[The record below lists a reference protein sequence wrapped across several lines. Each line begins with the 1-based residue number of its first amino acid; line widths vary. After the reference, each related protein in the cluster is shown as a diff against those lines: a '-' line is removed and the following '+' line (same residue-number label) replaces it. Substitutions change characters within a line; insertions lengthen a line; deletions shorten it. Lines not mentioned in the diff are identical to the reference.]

1 MVSTLISLFCGASFM
16 ELFRIVFIPVTLIDV
31 LDILIVAFVFW
42 KLYQIMRGTRATQ
55 MFAGLLILFLFAIAA
70 QALNMSG
77 TSWLVQS
84 VATVWVVAFVI
95 LFQPELRRFLMQLGQ
110 SRLVRVLFKAEGAR
124 TLDAVAHTAAELS
137 NRHTGGLI
145 VIQRNSNVRS
155 ITEGGV
161 RIQGEVT
168 PELLL
173 SIFHPRTPL
182 HDGAVV
188 ITGTTLEAA
197 RCLLPLTENPH
208 VDSELGTR
216 HRAAL
221 GVTEDLDCI
230 AVVISEE
237 TGKISVAHEGKF
249 VARGMDEVALRETLH
264 RLCEGGKRAR
274 KKKERRHREQKG
286 ARAEDMAATG

>member
-1 MVSTLISLFCGASFM
+1 M
-16 ELFRIVFIPVTLIDV
+16 ELFRIAFIPITLIDV
-31 LDILIVAFVFW
+31 FDILVVTFVFW

-55 MFAGLLILFLFAIAA
+55 MFGGLLILFLFAILA

-77 TSWLVQS
+77 TSWIVQS

-110 SRLVRVLFKAEGAR
+110 SRLVRVLFRTEGAR
-124 TLDAVAHTAAELS
+124 TLDAIAHTAAELS
-137 NRHTGGLI
+137 SRHTGGLI
-145 VIQRNSNVRS
+145 VIQRDASTRS
-155 ITEGGV
+155 ITESGV

-197 RCLLPLTENPH
+197 RCILPLTENPH
-208 VDSELGTR
+208 LDSELGTR
-216 HRAAL
+216 HCAAL
-221 GVTEDLDCI
+221 GVTEELDCI

-237 TGKISVAHEGKF
+237 TGKISLAHGGKF
-249 VARGMDEVALRETLH
+249 VARGMSESALRDALH
-264 RLCEGGKRAR
+264 RLCEGGKRAGKR
-274 KKKERRHREQKG
+274 KEKKKQPRHKKSESVG
-286 ARAEDMAATG
+286 DLAASG

>member
-1 MVSTLISLFCGASFM
+1 M

-31 LDILIVAFVFW
+31 LDILVVTFVFW

-84 VATVWVVAFVI
+84 ITTVWVIAFVI

-110 SRLVRVLFKAEGAR
+110 SRLVRVLFRAEGAR
-124 TLDAVAHTAAELS
+124 MLDAVAHAAAELS
-137 NRHTGGLI
+137 NRHLGGLM
-145 VIQRNSNVRS
+145 VIQRNSNIRS
-155 ITEGGV
+155 IAESGV
-161 RIQGEVT
+161 RIQGEVSH
-168 PELLL
+168 ELLL

-197 RCLLPLTENPH
+197 RCLLPLTENQH
-208 VDSELGTR
+208 LDSELGTR

-221 GVTEDLDCI
+221 GVTEELDCV

-237 TGKISVAHEGKF
+237 TGKISIAYEGKF
-249 VARGMDEVALRETLH
+249 IARGVNETALRDALH
-264 RLCEGGKRAR
+264 RLCEGSKFAR
-274 KKKERRHREQKG
+274 KKEQKERAGKQKG
-286 ARAEDMAATG
+286 ARVEDMAASN

>member
-1 MVSTLISLFCGASFM
+1 M

-31 LDILIVAFVFW
+31 LDILVVTFVFW

-95 LFQPELRRFLMQLGQ
+95 LFQPELRRFLVQLGQ
-110 SRLVRVLFKAEGAR
+110 NRLVRALFRAEGAR
-124 TLDAVAHTAAELS
+124 TLDAVARTAVELS
-137 NRHTGGLI
+137 NRRAGGLI
-145 VIQRNSNVRS
+145 VIQRNSNIRS
-155 ITEGGV
+155 IAEGGV

-197 RCLLPLTENPH
+197 RCLLPLSENPH
-208 VDSELGTR
+208 IDTQLGTR

-221 GVTEDLDCI
+221 GVTEELDCI

-249 VARGMDEVALRETLH
+249 VAQGMDEVTLRDTLH
-264 RLCEGGKRAR
+264 RLCDGGKRAR
-274 KKKERRHREQKG
+274 EEKERHDGRQKG
-286 ARAEDMAATG
+286 KGVEDLAATK

>member
-1 MVSTLISLFCGASFM
+1 M

-31 LDILIVAFVFW
+31 LDILVVTFVFW

-95 LFQPELRRFLMQLGQ
+95 LFQPELRRFLVQLGQ
-110 SRLVRVLFKAEGAR
+110 NRLVRALFRAEGAR
-124 TLDAVAHTAAELS
+124 TLDAVARTAVELS
-137 NRHTGGLI
+137 NRRAGGLI
-145 VIQRNSNVRS
+145 VIQRNSNIRS
-155 ITEGGV
+155 IAEGGV

-197 RCLLPLTENPH
+197 RCLLPLSENPH
-208 VDSELGTR
+208 IDTQLGTR

-221 GVTEDLDCI
+221 GVTEELDCI

-249 VARGMDEVALRETLH
+249 VAQGMDEVTLRDTLH
-264 RLCEGGKRAR
+264 RLCDGGKRAR
-274 KKKERRHREQKG
+274 EEKERHDGKPEG
-286 ARAEDMAATG
+286 TGVEDLAATK

>member
-1 MVSTLISLFCGASFM
+1 M
-16 ELFRIVFIPVTLIDV
+16 ELFRIAFIPVTLIDV
-31 LDILIVAFVFW
+31 LDVLVVTFVFW

-55 MFAGLLILFLFAIAA
+55 MFAGLLILFLFAISAY
-70 QALNMSG
+70 ALNMTG

-84 VATVWVVAFVI
+84 VATVWVIAFVI

-110 SRLVRVLFKAEGAR
+110 NRLVRVLFKAEGAR
-124 TLDAVAHTAAELS
+124 TLDAVARASAELS

-145 VIQRNSNVRS
+145 VIQRNVSVRS
-155 ITEGGV
+155 ITESGIRV
-161 RIQGEVT
+161 QGEVS

-173 SIFHPRTPL
+173 SIFQPRTPL

-208 VDSELGTR
+208 LDSELGTR

-221 GVTEDLDCI
+221 GVTEELDCV

-237 TGKISVAHEGKF
+237 TGKISLAHDGKF
-249 VARGMDEVALRETLH
+249 VARNMTEPALREALY
-264 RLCEGGKRAR
+264 RLCEGGKLAR
-274 KKKERRHREQKG
+274 KGKREKKHVRQQESS
-286 ARAEDMAATG
+286 RAEDMGASG

>member
-1 MVSTLISLFCGASFM
+1 M
-16 ELFRIVFIPVTLIDV
+16 ELFRIAFIPITLIDV
-31 LDILIVAFVFW
+31 LDVLIVTFVFW
-42 KLYQIMRGTRATQ
+42 KLYEIMRGTRATQ
-55 MFAGLLILFLFAIAA
+55 MFGGLLILFLFAILA

-77 TSWLVQS
+77 TGWLVRS
-84 VATVWVVAFVI
+84 VATVWVIAFVI

-110 SRLVRVLFKAEGAR
+110 SRLVRALFKTEGAR
-124 TLDAVAHTAAELS
+124 TLDAVARASTELS
-137 NRHTGGLI
+137 NRRTGGLI
-145 VIQRNSNVRS
+145 VIQRNSSIRS
-155 ITEGGV
+155 ITESGI

-208 VDSELGTR
+208 LDSELGTR

-221 GVTEDLDCI
+221 GVTEELDCV

-237 TGKISVAHEGKF
+237 TGKISLAHDGKF
-249 VARGMDEVALRETLH
+249 VARGMGEPALREALY
-264 RLCEGGKRAR
+264 RLCEGGRLVR
-274 KKKERRHREQKG
+274 KTKKEKKHARRQKD
-286 ARAEDMAATG
+286 AHVEDLAASG

>member
-1 MVSTLISLFCGASFM
+1 M
-16 ELFRIVFIPVTLIDV
+16 ELFRIAFIPVTLIDV
-31 LDILIVAFVFW
+31 LDVLVVTFVFW

-55 MFAGLLILFLFAIAA
+55 MFAGLLILFLFAISAY
-70 QALNMSG
+70 ALNMTG

-84 VATVWVVAFVI
+84 VATVWVIAFVI

-110 SRLVRVLFKAEGAR
+110 NRLVRVLFKAEGAR
-124 TLDAVAHTAAELS
+124 TLDAVARASAELS

-145 VIQRNSNVRS
+145 VIQRNVSVRS
-155 ITEGGV
+155 ITESGIRV
-161 RIQGEVT
+161 QGEVT

-173 SIFHPRTPL
+173 SIFQPRTPL

-208 VDSELGTR
+208 LDSELGTR

-221 GVTEDLDCI
+221 GVTEELDCV

-237 TGKISVAHEGKF
+237 TGKISLAHDGKF
-249 VARGMDEVALRETLH
+249 VARNMTEPALREALY
-264 RLCEGGKRAR
+264 RLCEGGKLAR
-274 KKKERRHREQKG
+274 KGKREKKHVRQQESS
-286 ARAEDMAATG
+286 RAEDMGASG

>member
-1 MVSTLISLFCGASFM
+1 M

-95 LFQPELRRFLMQLGQ
+95 LFQPELRRFLVQLGQ
-110 SRLVRVLFKAEGAR
+110 NRLVRALFRTEGAR
-124 TLDAVAHTAAELS
+124 TLDAIAYAAAELS
-137 NRHTGGLI
+137 KRHHGGLI
-145 VIQRNSNVRS
+145 VIQRNSSVRS
-155 ITEGGV
+155 IAESGV
-161 RIQGEVT
+161 RIQGEVS
-168 PELLL
+168 PELIL
-173 SIFHPRTPL
+173 SIFQPRTPL

-188 ITGTTLEAA
+188 VTGTTLEAA
-197 RCLLPLTENPH
+197 RCLLPLTEDQH
-208 VDSELGTR
+208 LDSELGTR

-221 GVTEDLDCI
+221 GVTEELDCV
-230 AVVISEE
+230 AVVVSEE
-237 TGKISVAHEGKF
+237 TQTISVTYEGKF
-249 VARGMDEVALRETLH
+249 VARGLTETALRETLR
-264 RLCEGGKRAR
+264 RLCEGGKLA
-274 KKKERRHREQKG
+274 KKREQKE
-286 ARAEDMAATG
+286 RAAKQASSRTEDMAAPK

>member
-1 MVSTLISLFCGASFM
+1 M

-31 LDILIVAFVFW
+31 LDILVVTFVFW

-84 VATVWVVAFVI
+84 ITTVWVIAFVI

-124 TLDAVAHTAAELS
+124 TLDAVARAAAELS
-137 NRHTGGLI
+137 HRHTGGLI
-145 VIQRNSNVRS
+145 VIQRNSNIRS

-208 VDSELGTR
+208 IDSELGTR

-221 GVTEDLDCI
+221 GVTEELDCI
-230 AVVISEE
+230 AVVVSEE

-249 VARGMDEVALRETLH
+249 VARGLEEPALRETLR
-264 RLCEGGKRAR
+264 RLCEGSKRAR
-274 KKKERRHREQKG
+274 KKEEKRGRRQKG
-286 ARAEDMAATG
+286 ARAEDMAASN

>member
-1 MVSTLISLFCGASFM
+1 M
-16 ELFRIVFIPVTLIDV
+16 ELFRIAFIPVTLIDV
-31 LDILIVAFVFW
+31 LDVLVVTFVFW

-55 MFAGLLILFLFAIAA
+55 MFAGLLILFLFAVSAHV
-70 QALNMSG
+70 QNMTG

-124 TLDAVAHTAAELS
+124 TLDAVARASGELS
-137 NRHTGGLI
+137 NRRTGGLI
-145 VIQRNSNVRS
+145 VIQRNASIRS
-155 ITEGGV
+155 IAESGI

-173 SIFHPRTPL
+173 SIFQPHTPL
-182 HDGAVV
+182 HDGAVI

-197 RCLLPLTENPH
+197 RCLLPLTEDPRL
-208 VDSELGTR
+208 DSELGTR

-221 GVTEDLDCI
+221 GVTEELDCV

-237 TGKISVAHEGKF
+237 TGKISLAHDGKF
-249 VARGMDEVALRETLH
+249 VARNMTEPALREALY
-264 RLCEGGKRAR
+264 RLCEGGKLVR
-274 KKKERRHREQKG
+274 KGKKEKKHVRRQESTREK
-286 ARAEDMAATG
+286 DLAASG

>member
-1 MVSTLISLFCGASFM
+1 M

-31 LDILIVAFVFW
+31 LDILVVAFVFW

-84 VATVWVVAFVI
+84 ITTVWVIAFVI

-124 TLDAVAHTAAELS
+124 TLDAVARAAAELS
-137 NRHTGGLI
+137 HRHNGGLF
-145 VIQRNSNVRS
+145 VIQRNSNIRS
-155 ITEGGV
+155 ITESGV

-208 VDSELGTR
+208 VDTELGTR

-221 GVTEDLDCI
+221 GVTEELDCI
-230 AVVISEE
+230 SVVVSEE
-237 TGKISVAHEGKF
+237 TGTISVAQEGKF
-249 VARGMDEVALRETLH
+249 VARGVTETALREILH
-264 RLCEGGKRAR
+264 RLCERGRIAR
-274 KKKERRHREQKG
+274 KKEKREQ
-286 ARAEDMAATG
+286 RRQEDTRPEDLAPTK

>member
-1 MVSTLISLFCGASFM
+1 M
-16 ELFRIVFIPVTLIDV
+16 ELFRIAFIPVTLIDV
-31 LDILIVAFVFW
+31 LDVLVVTFVFW

-55 MFAGLLILFLFAIAA
+55 MFAGLLILFLFAISAYV
-70 QALNMSG
+70 LNMTG

-84 VATVWVVAFVI
+84 VATVWVIAFVI

-110 SRLVRVLFKAEGAR
+110 NRLVRVLFKTEGAR
-124 TLDAVAHTAAELS
+124 TLDAVARASAELS

-145 VIQRNSNVRS
+145 VIQRNASVRS
-155 ITEGGV
+155 ITESGIRV
-161 RIQGEVT
+161 QGEVS

-173 SIFHPRTPL
+173 SIFQPRTPL

-197 RCLLPLTENPH
+197 RCLLPLTENPNL
-208 VDSELGTR
+208 DSELGTR

-221 GVTEDLDCI
+221 GVTEELDCV

-237 TGKISVAHEGKF
+237 TGKISLAHDGKF
-249 VARGMDEVALRETLH
+249 VARNMTEPALREALY
-264 RLCEGGKRAR
+264 RLCEGGKLAR
-274 KKKERRHREQKG
+274 KGKKEKKHIRQQESS
-286 ARAEDMAATG
+286 RAKDMAASG

>member
-1 MVSTLISLFCGASFM
+1 M

-145 VIQRNSNVRS
+145 VIQRNSNIRS

-249 VARGMDEVALRETLH
+249 VARGMNEVALRETLH

-274 KKKERRHREQKG
+274 KKEERGDREQKDT
-286 ARAEDMAATG
+286 RAEDMAATK

>member
-1 MVSTLISLFCGASFM
+1 M

-31 LDILIVAFVFW
+31 LDVLVVTFVFW
-42 KLYQIMRGTRATQ
+42 KLYQIMRGTRASQ

-84 VATVWVVAFVI
+84 VTTVWVIAFVI
-95 LFQPELRRFLMQLGQ
+95 LFQPELRRFLVQLGQ
-110 SRLVRVLFKAEGAR
+110 NRLVRVLFRAEGAR
-124 TLDAVAHTAAELS
+124 TLDAVAHAAAELS
-137 NRHTGGLI
+137 NRHLGGLM
-145 VIQRNSNVRS
+145 VIQRNSNIRS
-155 ITEGGV
+155 IAESGV
-161 RIQGEVT
+161 RIQGEVS

-197 RCLLPLTENPH
+197 RCLLPLTENQH
-208 VDSELGTR
+208 LDSELGTR

-221 GVTEDLDCI
+221 GVTEELDCV

-237 TGKISVAHEGKF
+237 TGTISIAYEGKF
-249 VARGMDEVALRETLH
+249 VARGVNETVLRETLH
-264 RLCEGGKRAR
+264 RLCEGSKLGR
-274 KKKERRHREQKG
+274 KKEQKERAGKQKG
-286 ARAEDMAATG
+286 ARVEDVAASN

>member
-1 MVSTLISLFCGASFM
+1 M

-31 LDILIVAFVFW
+31 LDILIVTFVFW

-137 NRHTGGLI
+137 NRHMGGLI
-145 VIQRNSNVRS
+145 VIQRNSNIRS

-208 VDSELGTR
+208 VESELGTR

-237 TGKISVAHEGKF
+237 TGRISVAHEGKF

-274 KKKERRHREQKG
+274 KKKERRDRGQKG
-286 ARAEDMAATG
+286 ARAEDMAATR